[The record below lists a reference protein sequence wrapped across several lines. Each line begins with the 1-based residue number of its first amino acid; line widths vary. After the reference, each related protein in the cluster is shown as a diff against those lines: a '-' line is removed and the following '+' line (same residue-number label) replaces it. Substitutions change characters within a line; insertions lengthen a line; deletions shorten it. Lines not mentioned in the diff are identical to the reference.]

1 MRKTLNILGLVTA
14 LCAVSFAAAKADPDS
29 DPMYKSA
36 ADIQAGLP
44 PNVGGKLVVDRV
56 VAGKQIQVLT
66 ARAVHQVGG
75 TEMHRNIDVF
85 YYVQAGHA
93 DVLVGTKVEGGKYT
107 TPDEWSG
114 GKIIDGHTYSL
125 STGDILLMPAGSAHQ
140 VSVPEG
146 GSFTYIV
153 FRAVRAKAPEK

>member
-1 MRKTLNILGLVTA
+1 MKKTLNVLGLLTM
-14 LCAVSFAAAKADPDS
+14 LCVFSAGAKADPDS

-44 PNVGGKLVVDRV
+44 KNVDGKLVVDRIV
-56 VAGKQIQVLT
+56 SGAQIQVMA

-75 TEMHRNIDVF
+75 TEMHRAIDVF

-93 DVLVGTKVEGGKYT
+93 DVLVGTRVEGGKYT

-114 GKIIDGHTYSL
+114 GKIVDGHTYSL
-125 STGDILLMPAGSAHQ
+125 SAGDILLMPAGSAHQ
-140 VSVPEG
+140 VSVPKG

-153 FRAVRAKAPEK
+153 FRHASAKAAEK

>member
-1 MRKTLNILGLVTA
+1 MKKALNLPGLLAACFA
-14 LCAVSFAAAKADPDS
+14 LCAVQAQADPDS
-29 DPMYKSA
+29 DPMYRSA

-44 PNVGGKLVVDRV
+44 ANVDGKLVVDRI
-56 VAGKQIQVLT
+56 VAGKQIQVLA
-66 ARAVHQVGG
+66 ARAVHQNGG
-75 TEMHRNIDVF
+75 TEMHRAIDVF

-93 DVLVGTKVEGGKYT
+93 DVIVGTKVEGGKYT

-114 GKIIDGHTYSL
+114 GKIVDGHSYSL

-140 VSVPEG
+140 VNVPEG

-153 FRAVRAKAPEK
+153 FRAVRAAGK